1 MPPLAGGRT
10 RVSFRNPAVGDGS
23 LTNILLEGSMATKLD
38 KAIKRELEID
48 GKTYTIIMSPEGI
61 KVTPKGGRIG
71 RETSWRTLLGN
82 EAAASSASSGMG
94 YGGGAGA

>member
-1 MPPLAGGRT
+1 
-10 RVSFRNPAVGDGS
+10 
-23 LTNILLEGSMATKLD
+23 MATKLD

-82 EAAASSASSGMG
+82 EAATSSASGGMG